1 LGKALTT
8 PQCKNWPVP
17 QQIHVPQAWSDPLVR
32 PKKWKRNM
40 RFCIWNVRTLYRSG
54 SLTTVARELARY
66 ELDLVDIQ
74 EVGWDKGGTVKAGDY
89 IFFYGKGNE
98 YHQLGTIFLYTTEYY
113 QQLRQYDSLVTGC
126 HI

>member
-1 LGKALTT
+1 
-8 PQCKNWPVP
+8 
-17 QQIHVPQAWSDPLVR
+17 
-32 PKKWKRNM
+32 M